1 MEWLY
6 LIAIGLICVAF
17 PIILFLY
24 IWYLPPVIIV
34 LFFLWIVFSLATI
47 VLSKSKKWYEELIGT
62 FVLTGIF
69 TIVLGSA
76 ISNSSNYMFDEDNT
90 GIIIAPAISI
100 VAIYFVGS
108 FLKEKRSKS
117 LLVKQAKQKEEI
129 RKDILQIEKEIVQIE
144 NKIEKKEKA
153 FHLVELLAF
162 CGSDINEI
170 NEHPENKATY
180 MLMKDIQERKE
191 IIKELKEKL

>member
-34 LFFLWIVFSLATI
+34 LFFLWIIFSLATI
-47 VLSKSKKWYEELIGT
+47 VLSRSKKWYEELIGT

-69 TIVLGSA
+69 TIVLVSA
-76 ISNSSNYMFDEDNT
+76 ISNSSSYMFDEDNT

-108 FLKEKRSKS
+108 FFKEKHSKS
-117 LLVKQAKQKEEI
+117 LSARQAKQKEEI
-129 RKDILQIEKEIVQIE
+129 RKDILQIEKEIAQIE
-144 NKIEKKEKA
+144 NKIGKKEKA

-162 CGSDINEI
+162 CGSDMGDIKA
-170 NEHPENKATY
+170 HPENESVNLLIT
-180 MLMKDIQERKE
+180 E
-191 IIKELKEKL
+191 IIEKRETIKKLKGKL